1 MARALSPPAGSGKIE
16 PAMNDSLRWLA
27 LAVVLG
33 FAAAYAL
40 WGRGTQDTPVHAAP
54 PEAANGA
61 GAFDRPPVP
70 AGPQSRLVL
79 EPPAWERDDIE
90 PGSHNDLSFT
100 VKNPSDRTIRIITIK
115 PSCGCVKP
123 KMDTQ
128 ILKPGEHAELKAT
141 YRAGKDKLS
150 EEVGITLETDEPGEP
165 KLRAVVKAKLHHV
178 LWIEPKA
185 LSFGTLEPGQEAK
198 RFFTVRQ
205 PDGKPFDLK
214 GFSCSRPEFT
224 FNAKPMEG
232 SNNSKYYVEVTCK
245 GGTEHGT
252 LTEQVGMVTDLPGA
266 RVVSMTLMAEVLGAV
281 IAMPKAFVYAQMP
294 DGSLPPLATTLSR
307 KQPGPLKVL
316 NVRDSLK
323 RPIDWS
329 AKPEGDK
336 VKLEFHFK
344 SALPKDQPLQGAFLL
359 ELEGESPLSVPYTIM
374 PPINATPQDER

>member
-1 MARALSPPAGSGKIE
+1 MARALSPSASGGKIE
-16 PAMNDSLRWLA
+16 SAMNDSLRWLA

-40 WGRGTQDTPVHAAP
+40 WGRGTKEAPVDAGP
-54 PEAANGA
+54 PEAAHGA
-61 GAFDRPPVP
+61 GAFDRPPLP
-70 AGPQSRLVL
+70 EGPQSRLVL
-79 EPPAWERDDIE
+79 EPPVWERDNVE

-100 VKNPSDRTIRIITIK
+100 VKNPGDRTIRIITIK

-123 KMDTQ
+123 RMDTQ
-128 ILKPGEHAELKAT
+128 IIKPGEHAELKAI

-150 EEVGITLETDEPGEP
+150 EEVGILLETDEPGSP
-165 KLRAVVKAKLHHV
+165 KLQAMVKAKLHHV

-205 PDGKPFDLK
+205 PDGKPFVLK

-224 FNAKPMEG
+224 FNAKPMPG

-266 RVVSMTLMAEVLGAV
+266 RVVSATLMTEVLGTV
-281 IAMPKAFVYAQMP
+281 VAMPKAFVYAQMP

-323 RPIDWS
+323 RPFDWS

-336 VKLEFHFK
+336 IKLEFHFK
-344 SALPKDQPLQGAFLL
+344 SPLPKDKPLQGAFLL

>member
-1 MARALSPPAGSGKIE
+1 MARALSPSAVGGKIE
-16 PAMNDSLRWLA
+16 SVMNDSLRWLA
-27 LAVVLG
+27 LAVLLG
-33 FAAAYAL
+33 FAAAYVL
-40 WGRGTQDTPVHAAP
+40 WGRGNRETPVHTAP
-54 PEAANGA
+54 PEPAHGS
-61 GAFDRPPVP
+61 GGFEGSPVP

-79 EPPAWERDDIE
+79 VPPVWERDDVE

-100 VKNPSDRTIRIITIK
+100 VKNPSDRTIRVITIK

-128 ILKPGEHAELKAT
+128 IIKPGGQTELTAT

-165 KLRAVVKAKLHHV
+165 KLRAVVKAKIRHV

-205 PDGKPFDLK
+205 PDGKPFALK

-224 FNAKPMEG
+224 FNSKPMEG
-232 SNNSKYYVEVTCK
+232 SNNSKYYVEVTCR

-266 RVVSMTLMAEVLGAV
+266 RVVSVTMMVDVLGSIV
-281 IAMPKAFVYAQMP
+281 AMPKAFVYAQMP
-294 DGSLPPLATTLSR
+294 DGSLPPLATTISR
-307 KQPGPLKVL
+307 KQPGALKVL
-316 NVRDSLK
+316 NVKDSRK

-329 AKPEGDK
+329 AKPEGDN

-344 SALPKDQPLQGAFLL
+344 SPLPQDQPMQGAFLV
-359 ELEGESPLSVPYTIM
+359 EMEGESPLSVPYTIM
-374 PPINATPQDER
+374 PPINATPQDGR